1 MNTPKRSLEARNGRS
16 AHMAKVNPPSTTRR
30 ILGDPR
36 GASLEIEVT
45 IRNTAGRRERANSR
59 RYAPSQGFRVCTL
72 ASCRSGC
79 SVYSWLG
86 GAPVPDRRMCDASWA
101 WRGGYGR
108 IAFGVGGGCLGL

>member
-1 MNTPKRSLEARNGRS
+1 
-16 AHMAKVNPPSTTRR
+16 PSTTRR

-59 RYAPSQGFRVCTL
+59 RYAPSQVFRVCTL

-101 WRGGYGR
+101 CRRGGAGT
-108 IAFGVGGGCLGL
+108 GGSLSVSEAAAWGCEVVDVSW